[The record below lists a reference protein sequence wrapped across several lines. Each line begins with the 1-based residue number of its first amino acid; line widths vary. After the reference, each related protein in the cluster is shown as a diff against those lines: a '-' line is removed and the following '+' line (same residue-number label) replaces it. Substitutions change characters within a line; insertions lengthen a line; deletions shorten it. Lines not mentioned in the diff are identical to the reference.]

1 MALLR
6 SRWFRVALVVVL
18 LGIPATWLFA
28 RSERRPDDAL
38 VTSVKH
44 GDFKVLVTTSG
55 ELRARQFVQ
64 ISAPQGA
71 MQAQIYQMK
80 IATLVPEGTV
90 VKAGDVVATLDRATV
105 APKLAEVTLAVQKA
119 QAQYEQAMLDSTLN
133 LSKAREN
140 IRSLELDLE
149 QKKIVKEQSI
159 YEAPSIQRQ
168 VAIDYEQADRAV
180 TQAKADYKT
189 QVLQAKAKMS
199 EAEAELDRQKNQ
211 LGMVQSVMAGFTI
224 RAPSPGM
231 VIYVKEWN
239 GKKRTVGAQISP
251 FDGAVATLP
260 DLTKMESVTY
270 VNEIDVRKVAVG
282 QHVSISLD
290 ADPTKKLAG
299 VVASVANVGE
309 QRPNSDAKVFEV
321 HITVEKPDTTLRP
334 GMTTGNAITT
344 YSAKDVNYIPIEAV
358 SSDSGV
364 PVVYRESGSRV
375 VKQQVETG
383 PMNDDDVII
392 MRGLEP
398 GDRILMSLPN
408 DRASLPLVRLPGA
421 PAAAPPNGD
430 TALPVTPAPGAPG
443 KPGRAPGA
451 APRPATGP

>member
-1 MALLR
+1 MAFVR
-6 SRWFRVALVVVL
+6 SRWFRIAVVVVL

-28 RSERRPDDAL
+28 RSERHADAAL
-38 VTSVKH
+38 VATVKH
-44 GDFKVLVTTSG
+44 GDFTVLVTTSG

-64 ISAPQGA
+64 ISAPPGA

-105 APKLAEVTLAVQKA
+105 APKLAEVTLALQKA
-119 QAQYEQAMLDSTLN
+119 QAQYEQAMLDSALT

-140 IRSLELDLE
+140 IRSLELALE

-180 TQAKADYKT
+180 TQAKTDYKT

-199 EAEAELDRQKNQ
+199 EVGAERDRQKNQ
-211 LGMVQSVMAGFTI
+211 LSMVQSVMAGFTI

-239 GKKRTVGAQISP
+239 GKKRTVGTQINA

-282 QHVSISLD
+282 QQVALSLD

-299 VVASVANVGE
+299 VVANVANVGE

-321 HITVEKPDTTLRP
+321 HITVVKPDTALRP

-344 YSAKDVNYIPIEAV
+344 YTAENVNYIPIEAV
-358 SSDSGV
+358 STDSGV
-364 PVVYRESGSRV
+364 PVVYRTSGSEV

-383 PMNDDDVII
+383 RMNDDDVII
-392 MRGLEP
+392 TRGLKA
-398 GDRILMSLPN
+398 GDQILMTAPENHDALPI
-408 DRASLPLVRLPGA
+408 VRLPGA
-421 PAAAPPNGD
+421 PPAATPNGD
-430 TALPVTPAPGAPG
+430 TALPVKPAPGGAATP
-443 KPGRAPGA
+443 PAGA
-451 APRPATGP
+451 APRPLTPG